1 MHAWE
6 WSELAGG
13 ERVGF
18 FEGDELVGI
27 ASFALV
33 PLPFDWSY
41 ISCVRGPIFSRPCV
55 ETEAL
60 KLLADGKVFV
70 RFEPLDDAKIFGFK
84 KTFSVSPKTTLI
96 TSLEKSE
103 EKLLSGF
110 HQKTRYNI
118 NLAKR
123 KGVKV
128 EITNAWEL
136 DIVWPLFE
144 ETSKRDGFRLHDKK
158 HYEEL
163 LKLKSNNLKVF
174 LAVAFYENR
183 PLAANIMV
191 DFNGTRTYLHGASS
205 NSNRNVMAPF
215 LLHWEL
221 LKDARVKGLK
231 FYDWWGIASSDNPK
245 DPWAGITRFKKGFG
259 GEVVEYPGTF
269 DFVFKPFCYWFYQL
283 ARLIKRKIT

>member
-1 MHAWE
+1 
-6 WSELAGG
+6 L
-13 ERVGF
+13 
-18 FEGDELVGI
+18 D
-27 ASFALV
+27 
-33 PLPFDWSY
+33 
-41 ISCVRGPIFSRPCV
+41 
-55 ETEAL
+55 
-60 KLLADGKVFV
+60 DGRVFV
-70 RFEPLDDAKIFGFK
+70 RFEPLNDVKTFGFK

-103 EKLLSGF
+103 EKLLSSF

-123 KGVKV
+123 KGVKI
-128 EITNAWEL
+128 EIAKAWEL

-144 ETSKRDGFRLHDKK
+144 ETAKRDGFRLHDKK

-221 LKDARVKGLK
+221 LTDAQAKGLK
-231 FYDWWGIASSDNPK
+231 FYDWWGIASSDDPK

-259 GEVVEYPGTF
+259 GETVRSPGTF
-269 DFVFKPFCYWFYQL
+269 DYVLKPSGY
-283 ARLIKRKIT
+283 LIYKIIRCLKRFL